1 MIESQNPRVTF
12 PKTTRKYSQD
22 ESVRY
27 VAKLKFGNLSEAK
40 EFLSNNQLNNIIIT
54 RSINDNAT
62 GGGETKYIIEVD
74 KNQLPDNSN
83 LDFVQRPNKVFD
95 AGYLMTLDL
104 NTHMLD
110 IEMGRNGAIGDR
122 YFAYPTSEFQ
132 SMPEYLDTVSGL
144 QNCQRAMEMHTLA
157 HIDNRSSYGHGLIV
171 QAPLDLTLLT
181 SQSNIQNISRAIQIV
196 AGRISTIARKDIL
209 KMEQIQDIPEGN
221 YHDGFK
227 LSFSANY
234 ILKLAELKEIDQK
247 SHAYTRVQEAVRD
260 TLKRAKLRS
269 QYGENLETVIDTAT
283 TVVSKWDTDLL
294 GNYGEFDR
302 QILEKQLPAMIAN
315 FDQSIERMRSDFG
328 IIQGQE

>member
-1 MIESQNPRVTF
+1 MIESQSSRITF
-12 PKTTRKYSQD
+12 PKTTRRYSQD
-22 ESVRY
+22 DSVRH
-27 VAKLKFGNLSEAK
+27 VAKLKFENLSEAK
-40 EFLSNNQLNNIIIT
+40 VFLTRNQLNNPVIS
-54 RSINDNAT
+54 RSIKDNTT
-62 GGGETKYIIEVD
+62 GGGKTKYIIEID
-74 KNQLPDNSN
+74 KNQLPGNTEI
-83 LDFVQRPNKVFD
+83 DFIQRRSKGVD
-95 AGYLMTLDL
+95 AGYPMTLDM

-110 IEMGRNGAIGDR
+110 IEMGRNGATGDR

-132 SMPEYLDTVSGL
+132 SMPEYLDTVAGV
-144 QNCQRAMEMHTLA
+144 QNCQRAMEVHTLS

-181 SQSNIQNISRAIQIV
+181 AQNNIQNISRAIQIV

-227 LSFSANY
+227 LNFSANY
-234 ILKLAELKEIDQK
+234 MLILAELKEIDRR
-247 SHAYTRVQEAVRD
+247 SHAYMRVQEAVKD

-269 QYGENLETVIDTAT
+269 QYGENLEMVVDTAT

-302 QILEKQLPAMIAN
+302 QILEKQLPAMLAN
-315 FDQSIERMRSDFG
+315 FNQSIEKMRSDFG
-328 IIQGQE
+328 TIQGRD